1 MKTEAHQLEIDY
13 LVRGKGT
20 KKSGERTIE
29 CHEGL
34 DVFKVHYI
42 HIQNVVPYLIIF
54 ADQYSQIK
62 TNKNYCK
69 HKQGTGV

>member
-20 KKSGERTIE
+20 KRSGERTIE
-29 CHEGL
+29 CHEDL

-42 HIQNVVPYLIIF
+42 HIQNAVLYLIIF

-69 HKQGTGV
+69 HKQGTRV